1 MSTTNNNDTD
11 NIVTIDD
18 LSEDITLNQTMLIF
32 KVTLAFVESD
42 KDNIDNKPE
51 GLRERLI
58 SFVTSHEDREK
69 VPEWGS
75 FCAEAQDFMV
85 RLAEPRNRRVLLG
98 EIARHADCEERSKAR
113 EERRV
118 ARQERRLADLHELQ
132 RCECCYARGC
142 ECCYGQ
148 R

>member
-75 FCAEAQDFMV
+75 FCADATLIV
-85 RLAEPRNRRVLLG
+85 RSGARLGKSGVLLG
-98 EIARHADCEERSKAR
+98 RSDGLPIYMSYSAASAAMLGAASAAMVSVR
-113 EERRV
+113 
-118 ARQERRLADLHELQ
+118 DTTNH
-132 RCECCYARGC
+132 
-142 ECCYGQ
+142 
-148 R
+148 